1 MSNKFQKG
9 FIFRQENCVGC
20 GGCSVAC
27 QIHNELPEDV
37 RFRKV
42 DLYEVTSADGRVR
55 DVWFSHACMHCS
67 NPTCLA
73 VCPAA
78 AFTKRPDGIVVLREI
93 SALPAV
99 YAKKPARMTRLRS
112 ARSTAKQPSA
122 IFALNS

>member
-55 DVWFSHACMHCS
+55 DVWFSHACMH
-67 NPTCLA
+67 
-73 VCPAA
+73 
-78 AFTKRPDGIVVLREI
+78 RPVWQFVRQLLSQ
-93 SALPAV
+93 SAL
-99 YAKKPARMTRLRS
+99 TGL
-112 ARSTAKQPSA
+112 
-122 IFALNS
+122 

>member
-42 DLYEVTSADGRVR
+42 DLYEVRSADGRVR

-73 VCPAA
+73 SSLYQASRRHRR
-78 AFTKRPDGIVVLREI
+78 FG
-93 SALPAV
+93 
-99 YAKKPARMTRLRS
+99 
-112 ARSTAKQPSA
+112 
-122 IFALNS
+122 

>member
-42 DLYEVTSADGRVR
+42 DLYEVRRRPRQRRLVLSRL
-55 DVWFSHACMHCS
+55 HA
-67 NPTCLA
+67 LL
-73 VCPAA
+73 
-78 AFTKRPDGIVVLREI
+78 KPDLFGG
-93 SALPAV
+93 LPGSSLYQAS
-99 YAKKPARMTRLRS
+99 RRHR
-112 ARSTAKQPSA
+112 R
-122 IFALNS
+122 FG

>member
-42 DLYEVTSADGRVR
+42 DLYEVRSADGRVR
-55 DVWFSHACMHCS
+55 GLVLSRLHA
-67 NPTCLA
+67 LLE
-73 VCPAA
+73 
-78 AFTKRPDGIVVLREI
+78 PDLSG
-93 SALPAV
+93 SLPGCCFHKA
-99 YAKKPARMTRLRS
+99 P
-112 ARSTAKQPSA
+112 
-122 IFALNS
+122 

>member
-42 DLYEVTSADGRVR
+42 DHYEVRSADGRV
-55 DVWFSHACMHCS
+55 
-67 NPTCLA
+67 
-73 VCPAA
+73 
-78 AFTKRPDGIVVLREI
+78 
-93 SALPAV
+93 
-99 YAKKPARMTRLRS
+99 
-112 ARSTAKQPSA
+112 
-122 IFALNS
+122 

>member
-42 DLYEVTSADGRVR
+42 DLYEVRSADGRVR
-55 DVWFSHACMHCS
+55 DVWFSHTCMHCS

-78 AFTKRPDGIVVLREI
+78 FTKRPDGIVVLDRNKCT
-93 SALPAV
+93 SFKTG
-99 YAKKPARMTRLRS
+99 YRLFR
-112 ARSTAKQPSA
+112 RP
-122 IFALNS
+122 

>member
-42 DLYEVTSADGRVR
+42 DLYEVRSADGRVR
-55 DVWFSHACMHCS
+55 DVWFSHACMHD
-67 NPTCLA
+67 L
-73 VCPAA
+73 
-78 AFTKRPDGIVVLREI
+78 FGG
-93 SALPAV
+93 LPGSSLYQAS
-99 YAKKPARMTRLRS
+99 RRHR
-112 ARSTAKQPSA
+112 R
-122 IFALNS
+122 FG

>member
-42 DLYEVTSADGRVR
+42 DLYEVTSASETFGSLTPACTARTRPVWQFVR
-55 DVWFSHACMHCS
+55 QLLSQ
-67 NPTCLA
+67 
-73 VCPAA
+73 
-78 AFTKRPDGIVVLREI
+78 
-93 SALPAV
+93 SAL
-99 YAKKPARMTRLRS
+99 TGL
-112 ARSTAKQPSA
+112 
-122 IFALNS
+122 

>member
-42 DLYEVTSADGRVR
+42 DLYEVRSADSRVR

-67 NPTCLA
+67 NPTC
-73 VCPAA
+73 
-78 AFTKRPDGIVVLREI
+78 
-93 SALPAV
+93 
-99 YAKKPARMTRLRS
+99 
-112 ARSTAKQPSA
+112 
-122 IFALNS
+122 